1 MTGVTI
7 AQALSL
13 GKNSDE
19 RDERSQDHH
28 RLKADRSHDP
38 LRYALTS
45 AILLSNL
52 VISALVAR
60 SS

>member
-1 MTGVTI
+1 MTGVTT

-38 LRYALTS
+38 FEVYLDLG
-45 AILLSNL
+45 NFDL